1 MKRVAQKQRRLSFFI
16 VFNIFIRHR
25 RLLFLYCILTLC
37 QGKMSKSNRTS
48 QSDKLDEI
56 REQLILLNENFR
68 ETRTF
73 FMEFLENWRQERNS
87 TRDTV
92 LNSLGRITS
101 QVGELN
107 SQMIDLPNVTLLN
120 DTNAIWIKNE
130 AFRIRRSMNKI
141 WRNNLN
147 QRKQAFWNMLKNE
160 NTSVIY
166 VDWFSRDNAIIPKK
180 FQSKT
185 FPNEPEELKKIKEA
199 LSLEKMKAQAK
210 LHHAVA
216 VRNKAKFEEKDREM
230 LKEIEKIS
238 SVHVRQQLQ
247 ELWRNDCKKQEEKSQ
262 NLWEVKKSWFKKFEY
277 NGENIANSE
286 DAAPTTSTNQDQ
298 RRGKRRNG
306 RQPSKRRRNNSRPRK
321 NNQNFNNTSDRNRDT
336 ANSRNS
342 GNRVSQQRRKK
353 GQQRNPTQNNRQQ
366 RSRPQERNSNRNTE
380 NNRRARNNNRTSKD
394 NDRSTGRSNYNRRP
408 FLGQGRYS
416 NPNQT

>member
-16 VFNIFIRHR
+16 VFSIFIRHR
-25 RLLFLYCILTLC
+25 SLLSIYCILTLC

-101 QVGELN
+101 QVDELN

-130 AFRIRRSMNKI
+130 AFRIRKSMNKI

-166 VDWFSRDNAIIPKK
+166 VDWFSRENAIIPKK

-185 FPNEPEELKKIKEA
+185 FANEPEELKKIKEA
-199 LSLEKMKAQAK
+199 LSLEKMKA
-210 LHHAVA
+210 
-216 VRNKAKFEEKDREM
+216 
-230 LKEIEKIS
+230 
-238 SVHVRQQLQ
+238 
-247 ELWRNDCKKQEEKSQ
+247 
-262 NLWEVKKSWFKKFEY
+262 
-277 NGENIANSE
+277 
-286 DAAPTTSTNQDQ
+286 
-298 RRGKRRNG
+298 
-306 RQPSKRRRNNSRPRK
+306 
-321 NNQNFNNTSDRNRDT
+321 
-336 ANSRNS
+336 
-342 GNRVSQQRRKK
+342 
-353 GQQRNPTQNNRQQ
+353 
-366 RSRPQERNSNRNTE
+366 
-380 NNRRARNNNRTSKD
+380 
-394 NDRSTGRSNYNRRP
+394 
-408 FLGQGRYS
+408 
-416 NPNQT
+416 